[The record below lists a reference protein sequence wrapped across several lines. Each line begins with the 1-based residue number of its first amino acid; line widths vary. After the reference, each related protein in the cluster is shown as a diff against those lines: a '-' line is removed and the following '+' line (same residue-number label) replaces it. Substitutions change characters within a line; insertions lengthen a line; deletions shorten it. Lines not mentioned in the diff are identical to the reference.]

1 MDFRQTRF
9 RFPLMGSMRKSVSC
23 YRFLLAFALALTLT
37 AADTLLVLNKEGNLA
52 IVDPATGQV
61 VGRVPTG
68 EGPHEVT
75 VSADGKLAF
84 VGNYGAQT
92 PGNTLSVIDLVAQKE
107 LHRVDL
113 GPLRRPHGMFYAGG
127 KVYFTAEI
135 NKLVA
140 RYDPATNQ
148 IDWLLGTGQNSTHMV
163 LLNKDMT
170 QIYTANIGSDS
181 ISVFERGSN
190 PMNWT
195 QTVIPVGKGPE
206 AIDMSPDGKQIW
218 TAHSRDGGVSIIDIA
233 SKKVVQ
239 TLDLHTKRSN
249 RLKFT
254 PDGKLVL
261 ISDLEAGELVVL
273 DVPTR
278 KETKRLKLGRNPEGI
293 QIAPNGAHAYVAVNG
308 DNKVAIIDLKTL
320 EVSGHISPGTGPDGM
335 AWAER
340 K

>member
-1 MDFRQTRF
+1 LTAACTAI
-9 RFPLMGSMRKSVSC
+9 V
-23 YRFLLAFALALTLT
+23 FAVTLT
-37 AADTLLVLNKEGNLA
+37 AADTPSSALLVLNKEGNLA
-52 IVDPATGQV
+52 IVDPASGQV
-61 VGRVPTG
+61 VGPVPTG

-75 VSADGKLAF
+75 TSTDGKLAF
-84 VGNYGAQT
+84 AGNYGGQV
-92 PGNTLSVIDLVAQKE
+92 PGSTLSVIDLVAQKE

-113 GPLRRPHGMFYAGG
+113 GPLRRPHGIVYAGG
-127 KVYFTAEI
+127 KVYFTAEV

-148 IDWLLGTGQNSTHMV
+148 IDWLLGTGQNTTHMV

-170 QIYTANIGSDS
+170 QIFTANIGSDS
-181 ISVFERGSN
+181 ISVLERCSN
-190 PMNWT
+190 PVNWN

-206 AIDMSPDGKQIW
+206 AIDMSSDGKQIW

-233 SKKVVQ
+233 SKKVTQ

-254 PDGKLVL
+254 PDGRLVL
-261 ISDLEAGELVVL
+261 VSDLEGGEVVVL
-273 DVPTR
+273 DAASR
-278 KETKRLKLGRNPEGI
+278 KEMKRMKLGRNPEGI
-293 QIAPNGAHAYVAVNG
+293 LIAPDGTRAYVAVNG
-308 DNKVAIIDLKTL
+308 DNKVAVIDLKTL
-320 EVSGHISPGTGPDGM
+320 EVTGHITTGTGPDGM